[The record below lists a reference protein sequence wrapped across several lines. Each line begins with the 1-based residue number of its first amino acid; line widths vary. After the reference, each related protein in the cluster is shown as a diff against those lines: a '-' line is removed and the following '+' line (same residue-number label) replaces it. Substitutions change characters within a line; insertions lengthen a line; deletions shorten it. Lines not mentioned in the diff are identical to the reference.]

1 MPATMEERLDE
12 LLAMSRELGRLAN
25 EEARLGHAADSARP
39 WERTKARR
47 LAREA
52 RKARESKAE
61 TLAKSRASFLAALP
75 AEGAR
80 S

>member
-12 LLAMSRELGRLAN
+12 LLAMARELGRLTS
-25 EEARLGHAADSARP
+25 ETARLESAADRAPVGSTEKP
-39 WERTKARR
+39 RR

-52 RKARESKAE
+52 RKAQEAKAVS
-61 TLAKSRASFLAALP
+61 LARSRARFLAALP
-75 AEGAR
+75 AEEGA